1 MATVAQSMTT
11 AFRRGLFAVRRG
23 RRTREA
29 LQAYLF
35 LFPGTFLLFVF
46 NLLSVGYALWVIRGL
61 GLLAGAWL
69 VFEGYCSLA
78 RRFCSFAATIRP
90 WRVLWKE
97 GYGRR

>member
-11 AFRRGLFAVRRG
+11 ASRRGLFAGHCG

-61 GLLAGAWL
+61 GLLAGD
-69 VFEGYCSLA
+69 
-78 RRFCSFAATIRP
+78 
-90 WRVLWKE
+90 
-97 GYGRR
+97 